1 MKATFQYL
9 LLIILSA
16 SCNAQTGHYKNYN
29 LRLASIIKEKE
40 IDTNRLILV
49 IDKSDYKLT
58 ILSDTVILKEYPV
71 VFGKNPIDDKLMQ
84 GDNCTPEGKF
94 MMNSKY
100 PHKKWSKF
108 IWINY
113 PTRDSW
119 NKHNSAIQLGLIP
132 QNSKIGGEIGI
143 HGVPENMDFLIDIR
157 YNWTLGCISL
167 KNKDIDEIY
176 QFVTKASSILIT
188 K

>member
-1 MKATFQYL
+1 MKVTVQFI
-9 LLIILSA
+9 LLIILSS
-16 SCNAQTGHYKNYN
+16 SCYAQKGHYKNYN
-29 LRLASIIKEKE
+29 LTLTSIIKEKE
-40 IDTNRLILV
+40 IDSNRLTLE

-71 VFGKNPIDDKLMQ
+71 VFGKNPKDDKLRQ
-84 GDNCTPEGKF
+84 GDNCTPEGTF
-94 MMNSKY
+94 IMNSKY

-113 PTRDSW
+113 PTEDSW
-119 NKHNSAIQLGLIP
+119 HKHNAAIQTGIIP

-176 QFVTKASSILIT
+176 QVVTKTSSIVI
-188 K
+188 KK